1 MNIAAEQ
8 GWENVFVLSLS
19 CIVSRDFTGER
30 VWEQSALINTQTRS
44 KYSAKIYILVDKFC
58 VKKKDF
64 GSFFLI
70 EWFILLNTLDAIKT
84 ILC

>member
-8 GWENVFVLSLS
+8 SWENVFVLSLS
-19 CIVSRDFTGER
+19 CIVSRDCTGECI
-30 VWEQSALINTQTRS
+30 WQQSALINTQTRS
-44 KYSAKIYILVDKFC
+44 KYSAKIYTLVEKFC

-64 GSFFLI
+64 GSFFAI
-70 EWFILLNTLDAIKT
+70 EWFILLNTLDAIKP